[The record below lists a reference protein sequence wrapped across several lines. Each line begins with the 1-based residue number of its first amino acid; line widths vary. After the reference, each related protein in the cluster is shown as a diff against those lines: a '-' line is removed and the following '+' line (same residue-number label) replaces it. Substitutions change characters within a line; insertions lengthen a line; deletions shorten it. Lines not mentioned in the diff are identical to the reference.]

1 MAAPSRT
8 RQYQQTQ
15 LLLVYHR
22 ILNVKFPWFNLGR
35 ALMGLAF
42 HCSIPEHDGLC
53 SSYLMSFQRPHTE
66 ATRPWTGPLSSEC
79 SLGDARP
86 GQRPNVVQQRSAFVP
101 LVVASQ
107 VTCLFFSFALFFF
120 GTVRIEFVVVI
131 TSLGTDRS
139 NTILYGEQAGCA
151 AVISYLALVC
161 CHTLD
166 LRCYLV
172 NNCIIH
178 MAPCV

>member
-1 MAAPSRT
+1 MIQSRPRLDGSRFSLLDSRT
-8 RQYQQTQ
+8 RWT
-15 LLLVYHR
+15 LFFIFDVFPAAPHR
-22 ILNVKFPWFNLGR
+22 GHETMN
-35 ALMGLAF
+35 
-42 HCSIPEHDGLC
+42 
-53 SSYLMSFQRPHTE
+53 RPPVERMLSRRCTSGTASQCGAAE
-66 ATRPWTGPLSSEC
+66 RP
-79 SLGDARP
+79 
-86 GQRPNVVQQRSAFVP
+86 VFVP

-107 VTCLFFSFALFFF
+107 MTCLFFSFALFFF

-131 TSLGTDRS
+131 TSLETDRS